1 MPQTDTPLPAEA
13 AALLREWLGEEWT
26 ACALAGDA
34 SVRAYY
40 RVAAA
45 DGNTFV
51 LAWYP
56 EEVRS
61 DVFRNLEAHDAVVEH
76 ARIPR
81 VVRHHTSAVL
91 QQDVGDRTVFDILHE
106 DRDEGVRLYELAIE
120 LLVDFQRAGVREVN
134 PRFTAEFFANEL
146 AMTREYFVE
155 KLMEAPPAVSASLI
169 NPFRKLAEKVA
180 SHPFVLCHR
189 DFHGQNIHLFNDQL
203 YVIDFQDMRMGPD
216 TYDLAS
222 LLRDRGVAEILGD
235 ATEEV
240 LVARYREL
248 RDGDAGLRARY
259 FETLLQR
266 SLKILGTFSRQPLDR
281 GKMHYL
287 DFIPATLSSVRRCLD
302 ELPDYREIAEL
313 FPMSFSLEDARAR
326 ALQYHSRV

>member
-1 MPQTDTPLPAEA
+1 MQPADTPLPAEA
-13 AALLREWLGEEWT
+13 AALLREWLGEEWSVSP
-26 ACALAGDA
+26 LAGDA

-40 RVAAA
+40 RVAGR

-56 EEVRS
+56 EEVRP
-61 DVFRNLEAHDAVVEH
+61 DVRRNLDAHDAVIDH

-81 VVRHHTSAVL
+81 VLQRHEFAVL
-91 QQDVGDRTVFDILHE
+91 QQDVGDRTLFDILHE
-106 DRDEGVRLYELAIE
+106 DPAEGVRLYEAAIE

-146 AMTREYFVE
+146 AMTREFFVE
-155 KLMEAPPAVSASLI
+155 KLMETPQSISESLI

-180 SHPFVLCHR
+180 SHEYVLCHR

-222 LLRDRGVAEILGD
+222 LLRDRGVGEILGD
-235 ATEEV
+235 DTEEE
-240 LVARYREL
+240 LIERYREL
-248 RDGDAGLRARY
+248 RGADEGLRTRY

-266 SLKILGTFSRQPLDR
+266 SLKILGTFSRQPLER

-287 DFIPATLSSVRRCLD
+287 DFIPATLHSVQRCLD
-302 ELPDYREIAEL
+302 ELPDYAEIAEL
-313 FPMSFSLEDARAR
+313 LPMRFSLDDARAR
-326 ALQYHSRV
+326 AMQYHSRL

>member
-1 MPQTDTPLPAEA
+1 MPTADTPLPAEA

-26 ACALAGDA
+26 ARPLAGDA

-56 EEVRS
+56 DEVRA
-61 DVFRNLEAHDAVVEH
+61 DVQRNLDAHDAVVEH

-81 VVRHHTSAVL
+81 VLKHHTAAVL
-91 QQDVGDRTVFDILHE
+91 QQDIGDRTLFDILHE
-106 DRDEGVRLYELAIE
+106 DPDEGVRLYELAIE

-134 PRFTAEFFANEL
+134 PSFTADFFANEL
-146 AMTREYFVE
+146 AMTREYFVD
-155 KLMEAPPAVSASLI
+155 KLMEAQPAVSASLV

-180 SHPFVLCHR
+180 SHLYVLCHR
-189 DFHGQNIHLFNDQL
+189 DFHGQNIHLFNEQL

-222 LLRDRGVAEILGD
+222 LLRDRGVGEILGD
-235 ATEEV
+235 DLEEQ
-240 LVARYREL
+240 LIEHYRDL
-248 RDGDAGLRARY
+248 RGADDGLRRRY

-266 SLKILGTFSRQPLDR
+266 SLKILGTFSRQPLER

-287 DFIPATLSSVRRCLD
+287 DFIPATLASVSRCLA
-302 ELPDYREIAEL
+302 ELPDYAEIAEL
-313 FPMSFSLEDARAR
+313 FPMSFSLDDARVR
-326 ALQYHSRV
+326 AMQYHSRL

>member
-1 MPQTDTPLPAEA
+1 MPPADTPLPAEA

-26 ACALAGDA
+26 ARPLAGDA

-40 RVAAA
+40 RIATR

-56 EEVRS
+56 EEVRM
-61 DVFRNLEAHDAVVEH
+61 DVHRNLEAHDAVVEH

-81 VVRHHTSAVL
+81 VIRHDAAAVL
-91 QQDVGDRTVFDILHE
+91 QQDIGDRTLFDILHD
-106 DRDEGVRLYELAIE
+106 DREHGVRLYESAIE
-120 LLVDFQRAGVREVN
+120 LLVDFQHAGVREVN
-134 PRFTAEFFANEL
+134 PRFTAEFFSNEL
-146 AMTREYFVE
+146 AMTREFYVE
-155 KLMEAPPAVSASLI
+155 KLMETPRAVSESLI

-180 SHPFVLCHR
+180 SHPYVLCHR
-189 DFHGQNIHLFNDQL
+189 DFHGQNIHLFNEQL

-222 LLRDRGVAEILGD
+222 LLRDRGVCEILGD
-235 ATEEV
+235 AAEET
-240 LVARYREL
+240 LIERYRTL
-248 RDGDAGLRARY
+248 REDDEGLRRRY

-266 SLKILGTFSRQPLDR
+266 SLKILGTFSRQPLER

-287 DFIPATLSSVRRCLD
+287 DFIPATLNSVRRCLS
-302 ELPDYREIAEL
+302 ELPGHGEIAEL
-313 FPMSFSLEDARAR
+313 FPMSFSLGDARER
-326 ALQYHSRV
+326 AIHYHSRL

>member
-1 MPQTDTPLPAEA
+1 MPAADTPLPAEA
-13 AALLREWLGEEWT
+13 AALLRTWLGEECT
-26 ACALAGDA
+26 VRPLAGDA

-40 RVAAA
+40 RVTAP

-56 EEVRS
+56 DEVRP
-61 DVFRNLEAHDAVVEH
+61 DVVRNLTAHDAVVEH

-81 VVRHHTSAVL
+81 VLHHDVSAVL
-91 QQDVGDRTVFDILHE
+91 LQDVGDRTLFDILHE
-106 DRDEGVRLYELAIE
+106 DPDEGVRLYEAALE

-134 PRFTAEFFANEL
+134 PRFSAELFVTEL
-146 AMTREYFVE
+146 AMTREYYVE
-155 KLMEAPPAVSASLI
+155 KLMEAPPALSESLI

-180 SHPFVLCHR
+180 SHPYVLCHR

-235 ATEEV
+235 DTEEA
-240 LVARYREL
+240 LIEHYREL
-248 RDGDAGLRARY
+248 RNDDESLRRRY

-281 GKMHYL
+281 GKLHYL
-287 DFIPATLSSVRRCLD
+287 EFIPATLASIRRCLA
-302 ELPDYREIAEL
+302 ELPDYGEIEGV
-313 FPMSFSLEDARAR
+313 FPMTFSLGAARAR
-326 ALQYHSRV
+326 AIDYHSRL